1 MINTV
6 TQDDFNAL
14 VKKASQVE
22 RKRAHFN
29 LHETSNANVQRLLMA
44 MEPETYICPHRH
56 IESHKWEMVMLL
68 SGEIDVLIFNDEGEL
83 LSRIHMSSTATRVIQ
98 LPANTWHSYVG
109 QQTETLALEIKEGP
123 YIAQTD
129 KEFAPWA
136 PIENTQEAVVF
147 LERLRALSVGSQA
160 GVF

>member
-14 VKKASQVE
+14 TEKASQVK

-29 LHETSNANVQRLLMA
+29 LHETLNANVQRLLMA
-44 MEPETYICPHRH
+44 MEPDTYICPHRH
-56 IESHKWEMVMLL
+56 VESHKWEMFMLL
-68 SGEIDVLIFNDEGEL
+68 SGKIDVLIFDDDGCL
-83 LSRIHMSSTATRVIQ
+83 LSRIHMSPIATRVIQ
-98 LPANTWHSYVG
+98 IPANTWHTYVA

-136 PIENTQEAVVF
+136 PIENTQEATAF
-147 LERLRALSVGSQA
+147 LERLRALSP
-160 GVF
+160 